1 MTYLHYPFRI
11 GPHEFVEVRLDRQAH
26 VRLMDDANFWAYRS
40 GRKHR
45 HYGGLAIS
53 TPVRLEPPRP
63 GYWHVVVDL
72 GGIGGRVRASAAV
85 LNQDGQPVPSGK
97 ARPQAAYQ
105 ATPQLGS

>member
-11 GPHEFVEVRLDRQAH
+11 GPGEFVEIRLDRQAH

-53 TPVRLEPPRP
+53 TPIRLEPPRP

-72 GGIGGRVRASAAV
+72 GGIEGRVRASAAV
-85 LNQDGQPVPSGK
+85 LNQDGQPVPTGK
-97 ARPQAAYQ
+97 TRPKAACQAS
-105 ATPQLGS
+105 PQLGG